1 MDTAAIL
8 RDLARA
14 KAAFQ
19 LRTIEAIIT
28 ERPTTQNSR
37 APNQES
43 AANTTGQA
51 DYNTVFCDLNAT
63 SIPISGQS

>member
-8 RDLARA
+8 RDLAKA

-28 ERPTTQNSR
+28 ERPMNDESR

-43 AANTTGQA
+43 AANTSDQTTACNDLAPA
-51 DYNTVFCDLNAT
+51 DA
-63 SIPISGQS
+63 G

>member
-1 MDTAAIL
+1 MTAEALL

-19 LRTIEAIIT
+19 LRTIEAITT
-28 ERPTTQNSR
+28 ERTMNDESR

-43 AANTTGQA
+43 AANTSDQTTA
-51 DYNTVFCDLNAT
+51 DNDLFPADA
-63 SIPISGQS
+63 G

>member
-1 MDTAAIL
+1 MDTAAVL

-28 ERPTTQNSR
+28 ERPMNDESR

-43 AANTTGQA
+43 AALPVVNCKIKP
-51 DYNTVFCDLNAT
+51 NL
-63 SIPISGQS
+63 

>member
-1 MDTAAIL
+1 MTAVTLL

-28 ERPTTQNSR
+28 ERPTTKISR

-43 AANTTGQA
+43 AANTSDQTTACNDLAPA
-51 DYNTVFCDLNAT
+51 DA
-63 SIPISGQS
+63 G